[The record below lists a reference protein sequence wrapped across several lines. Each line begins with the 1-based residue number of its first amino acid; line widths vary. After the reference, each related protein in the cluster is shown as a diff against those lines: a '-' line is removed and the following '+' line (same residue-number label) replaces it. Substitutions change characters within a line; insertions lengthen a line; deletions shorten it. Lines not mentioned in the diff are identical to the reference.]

1 MPRFRRS
8 MSQYASVPTSGE
20 ESGREGIPG
29 SGGVTGVFVR
39 EAKPYPAVRADEFR
53 VLGVDTSVRNT
64 GLGVVA
70 MRGSVP
76 VGLWHDTVHIP
87 ANRPLTTCLVTLQRA
102 VAEAIGEMSPA
113 AVAVEGIFCGRF
125 VKTATLL
132 GHARGV
138 VLAAAAA
145 AGLPVYEYEPT
156 RVKQAVVGTGGAVK
170 VQMQSMMRS
179 LLHLSELPAEDEAD
193 ALAIALCHLHSMGS
207 FQLRP
212 PKML

>member
-1 MPRFRRS
+1 M
-8 MSQYASVPTSGE
+8 
-20 ESGREGIPG
+20 
-29 SGGVTGVFVR
+29 
-39 EAKPYPAVRADEFR
+39 KPYPPVSADEFR

-70 MRGSVP
+70 MRGNAM

-87 ANRPLTTCLVTLQRA
+87 ANRPLTTCLLTLQRA
-102 VAEAIGEMSPA
+102 VAGTIAEMAPA
-113 AVAVEGIFCGRF
+113 AVAVEGIFCGKF

-156 RVKQAVVGTGGAVK
+156 RVKQAVVGTGTAVK
-170 VQMQSMMRS
+170 AQMQSMMRS
-179 LLHLSELPAEDEAD
+179 LLRLPELPPEDEAD
-193 ALAIALCHLHSMGS
+193 ALAIAMCHLHNMGS

-212 PKML
+212 PKTL